1 MGKAF
6 SISRKFSVTT
16 PNSQAHSQRQSHSV
30 FHSTLLCCGTL
41 ALERRGPPHS
51 TPLSLAA
58 LVTESASVAC
68 WSRHVTLRC
77 AVMGRHIRWIGTGT
91 LKVHI
96 HVLVVY
102 VPFVANAMCG
112 DDVDRDPSHLP
123 APSWLNR
130 RWLSP
135 VAQCACA
142 PTLVEQDSPRHGR
155 QERLRCE
162 SIHPSIHPPIH
173 PSSIQVP
180 TRCQ

>member
-16 PNSQAHSQRQSHSV
+16 PNSQGHRLIHRDRVTA
-30 FHSTLLCCGTL
+30 FSTRFCSAL
-41 ALERRGPPHS
+41 ALKRLGPPHS

-58 LVTESASVAC
+58 LATESVSVAS

-77 AVMGRHIRWIGTGT
+77 AVMGRPIRWI
-91 LKVHI
+91 KV

-130 RWLSP
+130 RWPSP
-135 VAQCACA
+135 VAQCVCA
-142 PTLVEQDSPRHGR
+142 PTVVEKDSPRHGR

-162 SIHPSIHPPIH
+162 SIHPSNYPSIIHTHALPVINQPT
-173 PSSIQVP
+173 IQH
-180 TRCQ
+180 TQ